1 MGGRKN
7 VDLMVLTGCMDP
19 VQEDRDQMVERV
31 KPVTAPPLHRARAE
45 REAFG
50 RRLRDRVRRIDH
62 DRWVTGGRDVIA
74 RLRASEDGRLAAVLP
89 YRHGRMAASPFA
101 FLRGGA
107 AIMAPDLAALP
118 HTGYTVQIC
127 GDAHVR
133 NLGAYASPEG
143 RIVFDVNDFDETCRA
158 PWEWDIKRLA
168 ISLVLVGREAATSE
182 RICRDAVMAMV
193 RSWRETLHEL
203 ADLPAV
209 ELGRYCVHRFA
220 ASGPVGRVLR
230 KAERMT
236 PVQARDELTA
246 PADDG
251 KPRFVANPPKLSR
264 IPDAEA
270 AAVLASLAE
279 YRETLAPNHQQV
291 LDCYLAYDVAFKV
304 AGAGSIGARNYAVL
318 CVGNGI
324 DDPLTLQVKQ
334 ALPSCYEALGLI
346 AADPRVAS
354 HQGRRVAEGQH
365 RLQTWT
371 DPLLGWTTIDGAPF
385 YVRQLSDHKAAIDP
399 ADLRRAPLIEYAR
412 VCGETFAKAHS
423 RTGDAAV
430 LYGYAGQSDKLDHA
444 LADLAITGAD
454 QVTGDWQ
461 ALVAAIG
468 RGELESREL
477 D

>member
-1 MGGRKN
+1 MA
-7 VDLMVLTGCMDP
+7 
-19 VQEDRDQMVERV
+19 
-31 KPVTAPPLHRARAE
+31 APPLHLARAE

-50 RRLRDRVRRIDH
+50 RRLRERVRRVDH
-62 DRWVTGGRDVIA
+62 DVWVTGERDVLA
-74 RLRASEDGRLAAVLP
+74 RLRINEAHRLPHVLP

-118 HTGYTVQIC
+118 HTGYPVQIC

-158 PWEWDIKRLA
+158 PWEWDAKRLA
-168 ISLVLVGREAATSE
+168 ISLVLVAREAQMSD
-182 RICRDAVMAMV
+182 RIAREAVMAMI

-220 ASGPVGRVLR
+220 FEGAVGRVLH

-236 PVQARDELTA
+236 ALHARDELTA
-246 PADDG
+246 PSHDG
-251 KPRFVANPPKLSR
+251 KPRFLANPPKLT
-264 IPDAEA
+264 PVPEAEA
-270 AAVLASLAE
+270 QAVLGALVA
-279 YRETLAPNHQQV
+279 YRDTLAPNHQQV

-304 AGAGSIGARNYAVL
+304 AGAGSIGGRNYAVL

-324 DDPLTLQVKQ
+324 DDPLILQVKQ
-334 ALPSCYEALGLI
+334 ALPSCYEALGLVS
-346 AADPRVAS
+346 ADPRVAS

-365 RLQTWT
+365 RMQTWT
-371 DPLLGWTTIDGAPF
+371 DPLLGWTTIDGVPF
-385 YVRQLSDHKAAIDP
+385 YVRQLSDHKASIDP
-399 ADLRRAPLIEYAR
+399 ADLKRSSLVEYAR
-412 VCGETFAKAHS
+412 VCGETFAKAHG
-423 RTGDAAV
+423 RTADAAV
-430 LYGYAGQSDKLDHA
+430 LYGYAGQADKLDRA
-444 LADLAITGAD
+444 IAQLAILGAD
-454 QVTGDWQ
+454 QVTSDWET
-461 ALVAAIG
+461 LVRAIG
-468 RGELESREL
+468 RGELEAKDL

>member
-1 MGGRKN
+1 
-7 VDLMVLTGCMDP
+7 
-19 VQEDRDQMVERV
+19 MVERAN
-31 KPVTAPPLHRARAE
+31 TGIAPPLHRARAE

-50 RRLRDRVRRIDH
+50 RRLRERVRRVDH
-62 DRWVTGGRDVIA
+62 NVWVTGERDVLA
-74 RLRASEDGRLAAVLP
+74 RLRANEDGRLREVLP

-107 AIMAPDLAALP
+107 AIMAPDLASLP
-118 HTGYTVQIC
+118 HTGYPVQIC

-158 PWEWDIKRLA
+158 PWEWDVKRLA
-168 ISLVLVGREAATSE
+168 ISLVLVGREAGTSD
-182 RICRDAVMAMV
+182 RNARDAVMAMV

-220 ASGPVGRVLR
+220 AGGPVGRVLR

-236 PVQARDELTA
+236 AVQARDELTA
-246 PADDG
+246 PAQDG
-251 KPRFVANPPKLSR
+251 KPRFVANPPKLTRVS
-264 IPDAEA
+264 DAEA
-270 AAVLASLAE
+270 RAVLESLVD

-291 LDCYLAYDVAFKV
+291 LDCYLPYDVAFKV
-304 AGAGSIGARNYAVL
+304 AGTGSIGSRNYVVL
-318 CVGNGI
+318 CIGNGI

-334 ALPSCYEALGLI
+334 ALPSCYEALGLV
-346 AADPRVAS
+346 AADARMAS

-371 DPLLGWTTIDGAPF
+371 DPLLGWTSIGDAPF
-385 YVRQLSDHKAAIDP
+385 YVRQLSDHKASIDP

-412 VCGETFAKAHS
+412 VCGETFAKAHG

-430 LYGYAGQSDKLDHA
+430 LYGYAGQSDKLDRA
-444 LADLAITGAD
+444 IAELAELGAD
-454 QVTGDWQ
+454 QVTGDWN
-461 ALVAAIG
+461 ALVAAIR
-468 RGELESREL
+468 RGDVEARDL